1 MRQEQSGAAM
11 LTAARWCQIRRW
23 CSRDDVRHYSRG
35 ILRLRPCGPGGIEVR
50 HDEQAPTREESRTGK
65 LVSNGSRISVV
76 DERREAHFGALRRNE
91 LDSASRTRSIELRT
105 GHEMK
110 IPASA
115 DEGEDELDPLFGSAA
130 QVLTGTGPDGLG

>member
-1 MRQEQSGAAM
+1 M

-23 CSRDDVRHYSRG
+23 CSRDDVRQPSRG
-35 ILRLRPCGPGGIEVR
+35 RLRRRPCGPGGIAFIRAE
-50 HDEQAPTREESRTGK
+50 HATTRLLSRTGK
-65 LVSNGSRISVV
+65 LASNGSRISVV

-130 QVLTGTGPDGLG
+130 QVLTGGRRF